1 VHRALT
7 ECDASYRKAFTL
19 WSPAVKGVLATL
31 VKRADSDVSYECAA
45 ESSTDDVLLG
55 WAAIKRGE
63 SSRDALPG
71 WPKLAIDAKPC
82 SGR

>member
-1 VHRALT
+1 MHRALT

-19 WSPAVKGVLATL
+19 WFPAVKGVSATL

-63 SSRDALPG
+63 SSRDALPR
-71 WPKLAIDAKPC
+71 WPELVIDAKPC

>member
-7 ECDASYRKAFTL
+7 ECDASYCSAFTL

-31 VKRADSDVSYECAA
+31 VKRADNDVSYECAA

-55 WAAIKRGE
+55 
-63 SSRDALPG
+63 
-71 WPKLAIDAKPC
+71 
-82 SGR
+82 